1 MSFLAYFGSKKNIVF
16 NLRFS
21 VIPRICQSFVGRHSL
36 YFLFEENIMKSL
48 NLCKEI
54 SEIFLYKT
62 PALEYVN
69 FATPCIQQRDSAN

>member
-1 MSFLAYFGSKKNIVF
+1 
-16 NLRFS
+16 
-21 VIPRICQSFVGRHSL
+21 
-36 YFLFEENIMKSL
+36 MKSL